1 VEVPSSG
8 KPSIGTHFD
17 LTIDYFAGELHGT
30 ASACNCGERL
40 RARTNAAMAG
50 GDTVTLPVTNRL
62 KAISAIHW
70 HAIRLSANMDGVPG
84 LSFPGIP
91 PNKTFT
97 YRIPVVQ
104 SSTY

>member
-1 VEVPSSG
+1 VPG
-8 KPSIGTHFD
+8 P
-17 LTIDYFAGELHGT
+17 A
-30 ASACNCGERL
+30 L
-40 RARTNAAMAG
+40 RWRE
-50 GDTVTLPVTNRL
+50 GDTVTLSVTNRL

-104 SSTY
+104 SSTYWYHSHARFQEQTAFPPWSSLTQIFNST